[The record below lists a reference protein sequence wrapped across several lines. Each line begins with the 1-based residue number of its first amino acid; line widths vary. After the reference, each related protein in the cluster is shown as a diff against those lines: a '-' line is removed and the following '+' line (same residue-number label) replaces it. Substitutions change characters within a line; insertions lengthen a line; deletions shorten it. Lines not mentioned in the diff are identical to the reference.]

1 MKKTKHTLEDQLF
14 GGSLKRTRK
23 TKSKTP
29 KMKWISLSDGT
40 SVIRREKSKPISETQ
55 AKQRMRWTMSTRFAI
70 TIKEALNF
78 SSCYLKNMTSI
89 NYAVKNIFSDCFT
102 GDYPDYKLNYSNILI
117 SKGRVKP
124 LLYPRLKISARG
136 RGKLDWLIE
145 KGESGAYGVLQPGDE
160 LCVLLYNES
169 KDTTFFLPDIK
180 MPKVPEIVFKQP
192 YANKKDKL
200 HCWVYG
206 IHRYPTVSSDSLYV
220 EIVYED

>member
-1 MKKTKHTLEDQLF
+1 MKKTKYGLEELLF

-29 KMKWISLSDGT
+29 KMKWISLSDGR
-40 SVIRREKSKPISETQ
+40 SIIRREKSKPLSEAQ
-55 AKQRMRWTMSTRFAI
+55 AKQRMRWMMSTRFAI

-89 NYAVKNIFSDCFT
+89 NYTVKNIFSDCLT
-102 GDYPDYKLNYSNILI
+102 GDYPDYRLNYPNILI

-124 LLYPRLKISARG
+124 LLHPRLKISARG
-136 RGKLDWLIE
+136 RGKLDWVIE
-145 KGESGAYGVLQPGDE
+145 KGQSGVLQPGDE

-169 KDTTFFLPDIK
+169 KDTAFFLPDIK
-180 MPKVPEIVFKQP
+180 MPTRPEIVFNQP
-192 YANKKDKL
+192 YADKNDKL

-206 IHRYPTVSSDSLYV
+206 IHRYPTVSSDSQYV
-220 EIVYED
+220 EIVYEG